1 MTEVTHLTAD
11 AQEWDPELDELER
24 RRAWAKEHGGAGAV
38 ARQRA
43 AGRGL
48 ARERIDQLADAG
60 SFREIGTLT
69 GAAEYDGAQRVLGLV
84 PANPV
89 IGRARVGGR
98 PVSLL
103 ADDFTLRG
111 GSADG
116 TILEKW
122 AFIERHALEHRTP
135 LVRLVD
141 GAGGSVKTVERH
153 GATVIPG
160 YEWPVDEQMATIPVV
175 GVALG
180 PCAGFAAVKLAM
192 SHFSVMVSG
201 TSQVFAAGPA
211 VVAAGLGETLTKD
224 QLGGSAIHT
233 RGSGVVDN
241 EAATERDALEQAR
254 RFLSYLPSNVFE
266 LPPVAVNDDD
276 PRRADETL
284 ASVVPRNSRRP
295 YPMRSIIASVVDAG
309 SQLELGRWHGRSQ
322 ITMLARVDGRTVGV
336 TASDP
341 MHYAGA
347 LTASSAEK
355 LTRFVDL
362 CDTFHVPVVT
372 FQDCPGMMIG
382 QAAEQQ
388 GTIRKV
394 LRARM
399 AIAQSTVPWC
409 TFFVRRAFGVGGAL
423 YGPLGRASVRYAWP
437 SARWGSLPLEGG
449 VEAAY
454 RREIAQAEDP
464 EALRRSLTQRYAEM
478 ASPFRT
484 AERFGIEEIVDP
496 RQTRTVVCEWVAD
509 AYRLLPETLGR
520 KGKSYRP

>member
-1 MTEVTHLTAD
+1 MTQPAAD
-11 AQEWDPELDELER
+11 VPEWDTELDELER
-24 RRAWAKEHGGAGAV
+24 RRAWAKEHGGPGAI

-48 ARERIDQLADAG
+48 ARERIDQLADEG
-60 SFREIGTLT
+60 SFREIGSLT
-69 GAAEYDGAQRVLGLV
+69 GVAEYDTANRVLGVV
-84 PANPV
+84 PANPI
-89 IGRARVGGR
+89 IGRAHIGGR
-98 PVSLL
+98 PVALL

-111 GSADG
+111 GSADS
-116 TILEKW
+116 TIVEKW
-122 AFIERHALEHRTP
+122 AFIERHALAYRTP

-141 GAGGSVKTVERH
+141 AAGGSVKTIERH

-160 YEWPVDEQMATIPVV
+160 YEWPVAEQMTTIPVV

-180 PCAGFAAVKLAM
+180 PCAGFAAVKVAM
-192 SHFSVMVSG
+192 SHFSVMVKG

-211 VVAAGLGETLTKD
+211 VVAAGLGDTVTKE
-224 QLGGSAIHT
+224 QLGGSAVHA

-241 EAATERDALEQAR
+241 EASTERDAVDQAR

-266 LPPVAVNDDD
+266 LPPVAVNHDN
-276 PRRADETL
+276 PRRADEAL
-284 ASVVPRNSRRP
+284 ASVVPRNSRKP
-295 YPMRSIIASVVDAG
+295 YPMRSIVASVVDAG
-309 SQLELGRWHGRSQ
+309 SQLELGRSHGRSQ

-341 MHYAGA
+341 MHYGGA

-362 CDTFHVPVVT
+362 CDTFHIPVVT

-382 QAAEQQ
+382 RTAEAE

-399 AIAQSTVPWC
+399 AIAQSAVPWC

-437 SARWGSLPLEGG
+437 SARSGSLPLEGG
-449 VEAAY
+449 VEVAY
-454 RREIAQAEDP
+454 RREIAEAVDPQA
-464 EALRRSLTQRYAEM
+464 LLHSLTRSYAEL

-484 AERFGIEEIVDP
+484 GERFGIEEIVDP
-496 RQTRTVVCEWVAD
+496 RQTRTVMCEWVAD
-509 AYRLLPETLGR
+509 AYRLLPETLGQKA
-520 KGKSYRP
+520 KGYRP